1 MAMTPFDTEPA
12 GYTKGAWSDLQ
23 GAWQNLR
30 ESVATTHPFTDSAR
44 LLFHIDEAMSWESVR
59 NLDSM
64 RKALTLV
71 ENIARRA
78 AVPDEI
84 AENVEIV
91 RACFQELLDA
101 IAEGKA

>member
-1 MAMTPFDTEPA
+1 MPFEKEPE
-12 GYTKGAWSDLQ
+12 GYSKSAWSDLQ

-30 ESVATTHPFTDSAR
+30 ESVVEAHPFQDSAR

-71 ENIARRA
+71 ENIARQA
-78 AVPDEI
+78 AVSDEI
-84 AENVEIV
+84 AEHVALV
-91 RACFQELLDA
+91 RESFQELLDA